1 MAAVVDAAAASDHV
15 HNFPADARLQIL
27 ILRMA
32 FDDELTDAI
41 SADDKW
47 IEETEFFISFGAK
60 EWDEMEKCNNGF
72 RFHSFTF
79 SRSFY
84 AVNSCIDCHLSH
96 RLTRLMEMDDD
107 DAATDNIFW

>member
-41 SADDKW
+41 SADDK
-47 IEETEFFISFGAK
+47 
-60 EWDEMEKCNNGF
+60 
-72 RFHSFTF
+72 
-79 SRSFY
+79 
-84 AVNSCIDCHLSH
+84 
-96 RLTRLMEMDDD
+96 
-107 DAATDNIFW
+107 